1 MVKTTHKK
9 DKEIR
14 AVQRMK
20 VVFFAFW
27 IICVA
32 ITIGLAVMPGGLP
45 MYPGADKMLHCLV
58 FCILML
64 WPATTFDR
72 KSNVALAA
80 VFLLGIGILMEY
92 LQTFIPGRSAELMDV
107 VFDGVGLIV
116 GTIIGFLFRDSYQ
129 SLLPLAYV
137 QAYLKPL
144 KN

>member
-1 MVKTTHKK
+1 
-9 DKEIR
+9 
-14 AVQRMK
+14 
-20 VVFFAFW
+20 
-27 IICVA
+27 
-32 ITIGLAVMPGGLP
+32 
-45 MYPGADKMLHCLV
+45 
-58 FCILML
+58 ML

-80 VFLLGIGILMEY
+80 IFLLGIGILMEY

-107 VFDGVGLIV
+107 VFDGVGLVAGI
-116 GTIIGFLFRDSYQ
+116 IIGFLFRDSYQ